1 MAQFDEASEY
11 LTRQQAGAPA
21 MAGQGRGRLRAN
33 SRTVLTYVV
42 LTIFLLIAIG
52 PLLIIGLAAFKT
64 SEEIAANIFG
74 LPATWTLVNFVEAWS
89 QARFDAYFRSSV
101 IVVVPVVIVSCFL
114 SILTGFAFGQM
125 RFLGSAVLFA
135 LFLVGIMVPGEAV
148 IIPIYYNLRQMNL
161 IDTYWAMIL
170 PDIAF
175 SVSFG
180 TLWMRGFFSTV
191 PRELVDAATV
201 DGSTSWQTLWR
212 ILVPNA
218 IPAVLTMGIL
228 FFIWTWN
235 DFLLP
240 LVVVSRDDLRTL
252 PLGLTFFQG
261 RYSSDLPLLAA
272 GATMVALP
280 TIVVY
285 VLMQRHFIRGLTS
298 GAVK

>member
-1 MAQFDEASEY
+1 MAQLNEASDY
-11 LTRQQAGAPA
+11 LTRQQAGVPVTT
-21 MAGQGRGRLRAN
+21 GQGRLRA
-33 SRTVLTYVV
+33 SLRTILTYVA
-42 LTIFLLIAIG
+42 LTLFLLLAVG
-52 PLLIIGLAAFKT
+52 PLVIIALSAFK
-64 SEEIAANIFG
+64 SAEEIAQNIFG
-74 LPATWTLVNFVEAWS
+74 LPQTWTLANFTTAWS
-89 QARFDAYFRSSV
+89 AARFDAYFRSSV
-101 IVVVPVVIVSCFL
+101 VVAVPVVVVSSFL
-114 SILTGFAFGQM
+114 SILTGYAFGQM

-135 LFLVGIMVPGEAV
+135 LFLIGIMVPGEAV
-148 IIPIYYNLRQMNL
+148 IIPIYYNLRQMGL

-180 TLWMRGFFSTV
+180 TLWMRGFFSAV
-191 PRELVDAATV
+191 PRELIDAATV
-201 DGSTSWQTLWR
+201 DGSNSWQTLWR

-218 IPAVLTMGIL
+218 VPAILTMGIL

>member
-1 MAQFDEASEY
+1 MAQSDEVITDQ
-11 LTRQQAGAPA
+11 TRQQVVTPVRSGAGRVRASARMIFTYAILTLFLVLAVAPFLMIALSA
-21 MAGQGRGRLRAN
+21 MKSA
-33 SRTVLTYVV
+33 
-42 LTIFLLIAIG
+42 
-52 PLLIIGLAAFKT
+52 
-64 SEEIAANIFG
+64 SEISENIFG
-74 LPATWTLVNFVEAWS
+74 LPEVWSFVNFTQAWG

-101 IVVVPVVIVSCFL
+101 IVVVPVVIISCFL
-114 SILTGFAFGQM
+114 SILTGYAFGQM
-125 RFLGSAVLFA
+125 RFPGSGLLFA
-135 LFLVGIMVPGEAV
+135 LFLIGIMVPGEAV
-148 IIPIYYNLRQMNL
+148 IIPIYYNLREMKL

-191 PRELVDAATV
+191 PRELIDASTV

-212 ILVPNA
+212 VLVPNA

-240 LVVVSRDDLRTL
+240 LVVVTRDDLRTL
-252 PLGLTFFQG
+252 PLGLAFFQG
-261 RYSSDLPLLAA
+261 RYSSDLPLMAA
-272 GATMVALP
+272 AATMVALP

-285 VLMQRHFIRGLTS
+285 ILMQRHFIRGLTS